1 MKLSPKNF
9 NGFLLACLA
18 GIIYSVIIYGLFYK
32 PTYKTGHKREF
43 SWTSP
48 DTTYNFKL
56 RSPAVFQGYFTH
68 PDSSGTSSPSSVKL
82 EEENGW
88 FFLNTRPNLLTWI
101 LLFIL
106 FNSFCFGAASY
117 LRYIIPDTYKRED
130 YNKQLLKVIGLSLL
144 CILMVALLSMG
155 LIIPKG
161 QVMPP
166 FRLWH
171 MFPEV
176 FQPSEPLMLLIQF
189 PAYTLGLICVFSMI
203 LTGNVSIQNW
213 GKNVEEVQQRLS
225 NINRLSHHLLVILST
240 VLVITILTTY
250 FMFKATQENVNGPIA
265 ILFPER
271 ILILYGS
278 IFTFFIFLLYLPTY
292 FKVQQLNEEAFTYAR
307 SNKMDE
313 ETISSTSEKMLQFT
327 NPRLLL
333 TIASPVITSL
343 FPSLVELLS

>member
-1 MKLSPKNF
+1 
-9 NGFLLACLA
+9 
-18 GIIYSVIIYGLFYK
+18 
-32 PTYKTGHKREF
+32 
-43 SWTSP
+43 
-48 DTTYNFKL
+48 
-56 RSPAVFQGYFTH
+56 
-68 PDSSGTSSPSSVKL
+68 
-82 EEENGW
+82 
-88 FFLNTRPNLLTWI
+88 
-101 LLFIL
+101 
-106 FNSFCFGAASY
+106 
-117 LRYIIPDTYKRED
+117 
-130 YNKQLLKVIGLSLL
+130 
-144 CILMVALLSMG
+144 MG

-292 FKVQQLNEEAFTYAR
+292 FKVQQLNEEAFAYAR
-307 SNKMDE
+307 GNKMDE